1 MRLASQGAVR
11 HAAEAFAIQETIDP
25 IDLAVGCLL
34 DDAERA
40 SCVVGGGLVNDTEL
54 HGRAP
59 SSRDWNWCASPPW
72 TKKLFGS
79 WPSGSETRRV
89 DMPRSRRLREISLVR
104 SGLRME
110 QGCPLVTRTEHGFRK
125 WWRRCGLNGT
135 LAYRSTN

>member
-25 IDLAVGCLL
+25 IDLAAGCLL

-54 HGRAP
+54 HGRAA

-79 WPSGSETRRV
+79 WASGSEGRRGG
-89 DMPRSRRLREISLVR
+89 LELVR
-104 SGLRME
+104 IAALDKEAVWIVALGQRGPASGYASFKE
-110 QGCPLVTRTEHGFRK
+110 T
-125 WWRRCGLNGT
+125 
-135 LAYRSTN
+135 S